1 MRTMQDASDKAKDL
15 VAQANGNTVA
25 LSNLT
30 RTSKAATIGMKALA
44 TAANMLAT
52 MAIARGIELVIS
64 SLSDVIQIKSTVP
77 NNRMPTI

>member
-1 MRTMQDASDKAKDL
+1 MQDASDKAKDL

-25 LSNLT
+25 LNNLT
-30 RTSKAATIGMKALA
+30 RTSKAAAFGMKALS

-52 MAIARGIELVIS
+52 MAIVKGIELVIS
-64 SLSDVIQIKSTVP
+64 SLSDTIQIKSTVS